1 MDKHKAR
8 RGGEREEEATVECGN
23 ALGLLLED
31 VDVTSAPL
39 TDVQFCVNHSVSLG
53 FFSHTQSWGG
63 GVSEGVSLD
72 DF

>member
-23 ALGLLLED
+23 ALRLLLED

-39 TDVQFCVNHSVSLG
+39 TDVQFCVNPQSLWAFFLIRKVGEEVSVKE
-53 FFSHTQSWGG
+53 FH
-63 GVSEGVSLD
+63 
-72 DF
+72 

>member
-23 ALGLLLED
+23 ALGLLLEA

-39 TDVQFCVNHSVSLG
+39 TDV
-53 FFSHTQSWGG
+53 
-63 GVSEGVSLD
+63 
-72 DF
+72 